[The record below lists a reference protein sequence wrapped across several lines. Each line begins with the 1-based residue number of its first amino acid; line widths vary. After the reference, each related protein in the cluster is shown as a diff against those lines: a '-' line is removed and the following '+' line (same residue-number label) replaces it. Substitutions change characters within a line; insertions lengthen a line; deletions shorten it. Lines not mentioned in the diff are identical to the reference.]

1 MMNDKKGNINLL
13 IPLCV
18 TIAVAAIFFV
28 FSADILTDIGGGFG
42 AASYADNITDSGL
55 GGLGELSAQQPN
67 IGKLAGVAVIL
78 GLVIGLGYYA
88 FALQNRQA

>member
-28 FSADILTDIGGGFG
+28 FSPIPGSVAW
-42 AASYADNITDSGL
+42 ASSAHSSQTLASSQEWPLSSGW
-55 GGLGELSAQQPN
+55 
-67 IGKLAGVAVIL
+67 
-78 GLVIGLGYYA
+78 
-88 FALQNRQA
+88 